1 MQQALEFRQA
11 VFGIATRSRPF
22 RDNFKR
28 LENLIS
34 SGEEPHCPPLT
45 AGLSALSLTLSLTL
59 SLSLSLSRAFGPR
72 RTGVDPMRTSG
83 GLV

>member
-45 AGLSALSLTLSLTL
+45 AGLSA
-59 SLSLSLSRAFGPR
+59 SLSLSLCLSVCRSRGVVGTPRAEGPKDAQV
-72 RTGVDPMRTSG
+72 GQ
-83 GLV
+83 